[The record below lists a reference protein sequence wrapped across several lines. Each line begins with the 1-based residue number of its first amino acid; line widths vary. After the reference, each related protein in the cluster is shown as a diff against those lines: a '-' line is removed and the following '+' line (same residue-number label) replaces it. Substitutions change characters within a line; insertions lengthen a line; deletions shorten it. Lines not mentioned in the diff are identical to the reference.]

1 MEQET
6 QIYFLRHGQTNNNRE
21 GRMQGRVD
29 IPLNE
34 TGRAQARCAAQRLKG
49 IAFDA
54 VYSSPLG
61 RAVETAQI
69 VTGLPTQEINIEPR
83 AVEIDFGVWD
93 NRLHAELEK
102 ETEQFDLLWDETDKY
117 VPPQGAEPLEEVMA
131 RVRAMLQELAARHAG
146 RRILVTTH
154 GGVQQAVFTIVEQRP
169 LHDMWKNF
177 LGNCGCVAVGVQGDA
192 MRVLRVFPA
201 VQVPQG
207 QAESV

>member
-6 QIYFLRHGQTNNNRE
+6 QIYFLRHGQTDNNRE

-34 TGRAQARCAAQRLKG
+34 TGREQARCAARRLKS
-49 IAFDA
+49 ISFDA

-83 AVEIDFGVWD
+83 AIELGFGVWD

-102 ETEQFDLLWDETDKY
+102 ETEQFDILWDETDKY
-117 VPPQGAEPLEEVMA
+117 VPPQGAEPLEDLMT
-131 RVRAMLQELAARHAG
+131 RVHAMLQELAARHAG
-146 RRILVTTH
+146 GRILVTTH
-154 GGVQQAVFTIVEQRP
+154 GGVQQAVFTIVERRP
-169 LHDMWKNF
+169 LRDMWKDF

-201 VQVPQG
+201 VQL
-207 QAESV
+207 

>member
-1 MEQET
+1 
-6 QIYFLRHGQTNNNRE
+6 
-21 GRMQGRVD
+21 MQGRVD

-34 TGRAQARCAAQRLKG
+34 TGRAQARCAARRLKR
-49 IAFDA
+49 ISFDA

-83 AVEIDFGVWD
+83 AIELGFGIWD

-102 ETEQFDLLWDETDKY
+102 ETEQFDILWDETDKY
-117 VPPQGAEPLEEVMA
+117 VPPQGAEPLEDLMT
-131 RVRAMLQELAARHAG
+131 RVHAMLQELAARHAG
-146 RRILVTTH
+146 GRILVTTH
-154 GGVQQAVFTIVEQRP
+154 GGVQQAVFTIVERRP
-169 LHDMWKNF
+169 LRDMWKDF

-201 VQVPQG
+201 VQL
-207 QAESV
+207 

>member
-6 QIYFLRHGQTNNNRE
+6 QIYFLRHGQTNNNKE

-34 TGRAQARCAAQRLKG
+34 VGRAQARCAAQRLKG
-49 IAFDA
+49 IGFDA
-54 VYSSPLG
+54 VYSSPLS

-69 VTGLPTQEINIEPR
+69 VTGLPVQEINIEPR
-83 AVEIDFGVWD
+83 AIELGFGIWE

-102 ETEQFDLLWDETDKY
+102 ETEQFDILWDKADQY
-117 VPPQGAEPLEEVMA
+117 VPPQGAEALEDLLA
-131 RVRAMLQELAARHAG
+131 RVRAMLQHLTARHRGG
-146 RRILVTTH
+146 RVLVATH

-169 LHDMWKNF
+169 LRRMWDDF
-177 LGNCGCVAVGVQGDA
+177 LGNCGCVAVGVQGSA

-201 VQVPQG
+201 VQMPQ
-207 QAESV
+207 E

>member
-6 QIYFLRHGQTNNNRE
+6 QIYFLRHGQTDNNRE

-34 TGRAQARCAAQRLKG
+34 TGRAQARCAARRLKS
-49 IAFDA
+49 ISFDA

-83 AVEIDFGVWD
+83 AIELGFGIWD
-93 NRLHAELEK
+93 NRLHAE
-102 ETEQFDLLWDETDKY
+102 QFDILWDETDKY
-117 VPPQGAEPLEEVMA
+117 VPPQGAEPLEDLMT
-131 RVRAMLQELAARHAG
+131 RVHAMLQELAARHAG
-146 RRILVTTH
+146 GRILVTTH
-154 GGVQQAVFTIVEQRP
+154 GGVQQAVFTIVERRP
-169 LHDMWKNF
+169 LRDMWKDF

-201 VQVPQG
+201 VQL
-207 QAESV
+207 

>member
-6 QIYFLRHGQTNNNRE
+6 QIYFLRHGQTDNNRE

-34 TGRAQARCAAQRLKG
+34 TGRAQARCVARRLKS
-49 IAFDA
+49 ISFDA

-83 AVEIDFGVWD
+83 AIELGFGVWD

-102 ETEQFDLLWDETDKY
+102 ETEQFDILWDETDKY
-117 VPPQGAEPLEEVMA
+117 VPPQGAEPLEDLMT
-131 RVRAMLQELAARHAG
+131 RVHAMLQELAARHAG
-146 RRILVTTH
+146 GRILVTTH
-154 GGVQQAVFTIVEQRP
+154 GGVQQAESP
-169 LHDMWKNF
+169 EWM
-177 LGNCGCVAVGVQGDA
+177 
-192 MRVLRVFPA
+192 PA
-201 VQVPQG
+201 ISMCSKMPPTNTSLPSQS
-207 QAESV
+207 ASTSTSMAASRKRSR